1 MTKEPKDE
9 SHAAQTARDFA
20 KQNIEPVKDAQEQ
33 FLNAISE
40 AQAMFINSTGMKNE
54 GAADLN
60 KKTIEYSKA
69 NIRSGFDLA
78 KKLVDATDISQAM
91 QIQNEYL
98 RKQMEAYGA
107 QAKDILNLVNRTD
120 GKK

>member
-20 KQNIEPVKDAQEQ
+20 KQNIEQVKDAQEQ

-69 NIRSGFDLA
+69 NIQSGFDLA